1 MLPSVARSSGA
12 PLALVC
18 ALGRRLQPASSLF
31 RRSLSSQPAVRRYK
45 RKMSGDCAGAQPST
59 SDLSALIRRMR
70 RHPDFDAYVY
80 AFVLSI
86 PIWLAAWMV
95 NNERL
100 KMRKE
105 TKATLDEINAHIE
118 LMQMKSRQAASMS
131 R

>member
-12 PLALVC
+12 PLALVR
-18 ALGRRLQPASSLF
+18 ALGRRPQPASRII
-31 RRSLSSQPAVRRYK
+31 RRSLSSQPAVCRYK
-45 RKMSGDCAGAQPST
+45 RKVSGDCAGAQPSS
-59 SDLSALIRRMR
+59 SDFPALIRRMR

-80 AFVLSI
+80 AFVLSL

-100 KMRKE
+100 KFRKE

-118 LMQMKSRQAASMS
+118 LMRMKSRQAASMS